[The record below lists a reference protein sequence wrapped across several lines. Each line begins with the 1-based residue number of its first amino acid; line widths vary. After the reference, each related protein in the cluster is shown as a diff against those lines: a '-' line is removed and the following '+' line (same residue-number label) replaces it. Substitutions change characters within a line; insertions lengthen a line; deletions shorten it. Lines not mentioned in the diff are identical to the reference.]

1 MIGANEGEIFFLGLP
16 RYAPISKFVLFLS
29 YLIYHGGFSLFVSAW
44 FTNSFIPEGGWWYNT
59 IVHLAYPPTPPIR
72 APQHHFPN
80 LHELKSILKKKA
92 LHHCL
97 TLVIIIVIF
106 IQFNGV
112 AELGLNFV
120 FPKSTITPGFA
131 SESVLSILHSKDSP
145 TVPPGPY
152 FISADGSLYRPYR
165 LYGDISGA
173 FTQPLIQAGES
184 YDALPATVPGIASPG
199 VAVPSRL
206 YFARTAEK
214 PLAGVRTGIKDIY
227 DIAGLRTSDGNRA
240 FYELY
245 PPRTQT
251 ALVVQRL
258 IDAGAIIVGKMKTSQ
273 FANGET
279 ATADWVDYHSPFNPR
294 GDGYQ
299 DPSSS
304 SSGAG
309 SGVGGY
315 PWLDLA
321 LGSDT
326 GGSIRGPSQV
336 SGVYGN
342 RPTHGLV
349 SLTGVMPLAPQ
360 LDTPGV
366 LTRDPTIWAAAAKV
380 LYQDATLFT
389 YKSYPK
395 KLRTIS
401 FPVLSPNSSS
411 FSSADPVKKESD
423 AIILQFLS
431 KLEGFLNVKAEPL
444 NYTALWDQTKPDPKL
459 PGLSVLLNRTYPT
472 LISKEE
478 TKNVRDPFY
487 RDYAAAKGGRR
498 PFVDPVPLVRL
509 ITFSLSLSLPPPS
522 HSHHNFNFN
531 YCYFVFFF
539 FLGRI

>member
-1 MIGANEGEIFFLGLP
+1 MWLYCIWHSPHPKPARVGINL
-16 RYAPISKFVLFLS
+16 IS
-29 YLIYHGGFSLFVSAW
+29 A
-44 FTNSFIPEGGWWYNT
+44 
-59 IVHLAYPPTPPIR
+59 TP
-72 APQHHFPN
+72 
-80 LHELKSILKKKA
+80 
-92 LHHCL
+92 CL
-97 TLVIIIVIF
+97 TLIIATVIF

-112 AELGLNFV
+112 PELGLNYV
-120 FPKSTITPGFA
+120 FPKSITAPGFA
-131 SESVLSILHSKDSP
+131 IESVISILHSKDSP

-173 FTQPLIQAGES
+173 FTQPLIPAGVS
-184 YDALPATVPGIASPG
+184 YDALPATVPGIESPG

-206 YFARTAEK
+206 YFTRTAEK
-214 PLAGVRTGIKDIY
+214 PLAGVRTGIKDIF
-227 DIAGLRTSDGNRA
+227 DMAGLRTSDGNRA
-240 FYELY
+240 FYDLY
-245 PPRTQT
+245 PPRTQN

-258 IDAGAIIVGKMKTSQ
+258 IDAGAVIVGKMKTSQ
-273 FANGET
+273 FANGEQ
-279 ATADWVDYHSPFNPR
+279 ATADWVDYHSSFSPR

-309 SGVGGY
+309 SGVGSY

-349 SLTGVMPLAPQ
+349 SLTGALPLAPQ
-360 LDTPGV
+360 LDTAGF

-380 LYQDATLFT
+380 LYRETLFT

-401 FPVLSPNSSS
+401 FPVSGSPSP
-411 FSSADPVKKESD
+411 DPVKKQSD
-423 AIILQFLS
+423 AIVLQFLS

-444 NYTALWDQTKPDPKL
+444 KYTALWEQTKPDPNL
-459 PGLSVLLNRTYPT
+459 PSLSILLNRTYPT
-472 LISKEE
+472 IISKEQ

-498 PFVDPVPLVRL
+498 PFVNPVPLVWCP
-509 ITFSLSLSLPPPS
+509 FPPS
-522 HSHHNFNFN
+522 HS
-531 YCYFVFFF
+531 
-539 FLGRI
+539 

>member
-1 MIGANEGEIFFLGLP
+1 MISNFQGVG
-16 RYAPISKFVLFLS
+16 SQTCLFWKGGGYIVQGS
-29 YLIYHGGFSLFVSAW
+29 YIWRNPH
-44 FTNSFIPEGGWWYNT
+44 FTDGT
-59 IVHLAYPPTPPIR
+59 
-72 APQHHFPN
+72 
-80 LHELKSILKKKA
+80 
-92 LHHCL
+92 L
-97 TLVIIIVIF
+97 TLFPELARVGINLTKATKCLILVITTVIL
-106 IQFNGV
+106 IQFNDV
-112 AELGLNFV
+112 AKVGLNFV
-120 FPKSTITPGFA
+120 FPESIIAPGFA
-131 SESVLSILHSKDSP
+131 IESALSILHSKDSP

-165 LYGDISGA
+165 LYGDTSGA
-173 FTQPLIQAGES
+173 FTQPLIPAGGN

-206 YFARTAEK
+206 YFIRTAEK

-227 DIAGLRTSDGNRA
+227 DMTGLRTSNGNRA
-240 FYELY
+240 FYDFY
-245 PPRTQT
+245 PPRTQN

-258 IDAGAIIVGKMKTSQ
+258 IDAGAVIVGKMKTSQ
-273 FANGET
+273 FANGEQ
-279 ATADWVDYHSPFNPR
+279 ATADWVDYHSPFSPR

-309 SGVGGY
+309 SGVGSY

-349 SLTGVMPLAPQ
+349 SLAGVMPLAPQ
-360 LDTPGV
+360 LDSAGF

-380 LYQDATLFT
+380 LYRETLFT

-401 FPVLSPNSSS
+401 FPVPDSP
-411 FSSADPVKKESD
+411 SADPVKRQSD
-423 AIILQFLS
+423 AIVLQFLS
-431 KLEGFLNVKAEPL
+431 KLEGFLKVKAERL
-444 NYTALWDQTKPDPKL
+444 NYTALWDQTKPDPNL
-459 PGLSVLLNRTYPT
+459 PSLAVLLNRTYPT
-472 LISKEE
+472 LITKEQ

-487 RDYAAAKGGRR
+487 RDYATAKGGRR
-498 PFVDPVPLVRL
+498 PFVDPVPLVR
-509 ITFSLSLSLPPPS
+509 FSYFLPPSLIPES
-522 HSHHNFNFN
+522 FHYF
-531 YCYFVFFF
+531 CY
-539 FLGRI
+539 

>member
-1 MIGANEGEIFFLGLP
+1 M
-16 RYAPISKFVLFLS
+16 
-29 YLIYHGGFSLFVSAW
+29 
-44 FTNSFIPEGGWWYNT
+44 
-59 IVHLAYPPTPPIR
+59 
-72 APQHHFPN
+72 
-80 LHELKSILKKKA
+80 
-92 LHHCL
+92 
-97 TLVIIIVIF
+97 
-106 IQFNGV
+106 

-120 FPKSTITPGFA
+120 FPKSIIAPGFA
-131 SESVLSILHSKDSP
+131 IESVLSILHSKDSP

-173 FTQPLIQAGES
+173 FTQPLIPGAGVN

-206 YFARTAEK
+206 YFTRTAEK

-227 DIAGLRTSDGNRA
+227 DMTGLRTSDGNRA
-240 FYELY
+240 FYDFY
-245 PPRTQT
+245 PPRTQN

-258 IDAGAIIVGKMKTSQ
+258 IDAGAVIVGKMKTSQ
-273 FANGET
+273 FANGEK
-279 ATADWVDYHSPFNPR
+279 ATADWVDYHSPFSPR

-309 SGVGGY
+309 SGVGSY

-336 SGVYGN
+336 TGVYGN

-349 SLTGVMPLAPQ
+349 SLAGAMPLAPQ
-360 LDTPGV
+360 LDSAGF
-366 LTRDPTIWAAAAKV
+366 LTRDPTIWVAAAKA
-380 LYQDATLFT
+380 LYRETLFT

-401 FPVLSPNSSS
+401 FPVSGSP
-411 FSSADPVKKESD
+411 SADPVKKLSD
-423 AIILQFLS
+423 AIVLKFLS
-431 KLEGFLNVKAEPL
+431 KLEGFLKVKAEPL
-444 NYTALWDQTKPDPKL
+444 NYTALWDQTKPDPNL
-459 PGLSVLLNRTYPT
+459 PSLSILLNRTYPT
-472 LISKEE
+472 LISKEQ
-478 TKNVRDPFY
+478 TKNVRDPFF

-498 PFVDPVPLVRL
+498 PFVDPVPLVRFPLSPFL
-509 ITFSLSLSLPPPS
+509 IPDSCFITLF
-522 HSHHNFNFN
+522 H
-531 YCYFVFFF
+531 YFCV
-539 FLGRI
+539 RIELTKCKTIK

>member
-1 MIGANEGEIFFLGLP
+1 M
-16 RYAPISKFVLFLS
+16 
-29 YLIYHGGFSLFVSAW
+29 
-44 FTNSFIPEGGWWYNT
+44 
-59 IVHLAYPPTPPIR
+59 
-72 APQHHFPN
+72 
-80 LHELKSILKKKA
+80 
-92 LHHCL
+92 
-97 TLVIIIVIF
+97 
-106 IQFNGV
+106 

-120 FPKSTITPGFA
+120 FPKSTIAPGFA
-131 SESVLSILHSKDSP
+131 LESVLSILHSKDSP

-173 FTQPLIQAGES
+173 FTQPLIQAAQS
-184 YDALPATVPGIASPG
+184 YDPLPATVPGIASPG

-206 YFARTAEK
+206 YFTRTAEK

-258 IDAGAIIVGKMKTSQ
+258 IDAGAVIVGKMKTSQ

-349 SLTGVMPLAPQ
+349 SLAGVMPLAPQ
-360 LDTPGV
+360 LDTPGF

-380 LYQDATLFT
+380 LYRDTLFT

-401 FPVLSPNSSS
+401 FPVSGSS
-411 FSSADPVKKESD
+411 SSADPVKKESD
-423 AIILQFLS
+423 AIVLQFLS
-431 KLEGFLNVKAEPL
+431 KLEGFLKVKAEPL

-472 LISKEE
+472 FISKEE

-498 PFVDPVPLVRL
+498 PFVDPVPLVWF
-509 ITFSLSLSLPPPS
+509 ITFLFPPFPPTPPPPP
-522 HSHHNFNFN
+522 HPPL
-531 YCYFVFFF
+531 F
-539 FLGRI
+539 FLILVITTF

>member
-1 MIGANEGEIFFLGLP
+1 M
-16 RYAPISKFVLFLS
+16 
-29 YLIYHGGFSLFVSAW
+29 
-44 FTNSFIPEGGWWYNT
+44 
-59 IVHLAYPPTPPIR
+59 
-72 APQHHFPN
+72 
-80 LHELKSILKKKA
+80 
-92 LHHCL
+92 
-97 TLVIIIVIF
+97 
-106 IQFNGV
+106 

-206 YFARTAEK
+206 YFTRTAEK

-349 SLTGVMPLAPQ
+349 SLIGVMPLAPQ

-380 LYQDATLFT
+380 LYQEATSFT

-401 FPVLSPNSSS
+401 FPVLSPHS
-411 FSSADPVKKESD
+411 SSADPVKSESD

-431 KLEGFLNVKAEPL
+431 KLEGFLKVKAEPL

-459 PGLSVLLNRTYPT
+459 PGLGVLLNRTYPT

-498 PFVDPVPLVRL
+498 PFVDPVPLVWL
-509 ITFSLSLSLPPPS
+509 ITFPLYPSLSPLPFP
-522 HSHHNFNFN
+522 
-531 YCYFVFFF
+531 
-539 FLGRI
+539 